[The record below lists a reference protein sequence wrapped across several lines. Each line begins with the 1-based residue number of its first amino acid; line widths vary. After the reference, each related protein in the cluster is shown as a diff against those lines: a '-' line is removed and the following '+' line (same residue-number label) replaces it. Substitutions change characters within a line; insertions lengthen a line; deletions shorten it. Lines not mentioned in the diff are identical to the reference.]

1 MRTPTATVARRLAAL
16 GLAAPLVFAIGC
28 STTSDEPEPR
38 NPTDVTV
45 EQDGI
50 LPPSNVPQ
58 SGEGLDD
65 TDTEDVDSENLDA
78 DGDPADGY

>member
-1 MRTPTATVARRLAAL
+1 
-16 GLAAPLVFAIGC
+16 
-28 STTSDEPEPR
+28 
-38 NPTDVTV
+38 V

-78 DGDPADGY
+78 DGDPSDGY